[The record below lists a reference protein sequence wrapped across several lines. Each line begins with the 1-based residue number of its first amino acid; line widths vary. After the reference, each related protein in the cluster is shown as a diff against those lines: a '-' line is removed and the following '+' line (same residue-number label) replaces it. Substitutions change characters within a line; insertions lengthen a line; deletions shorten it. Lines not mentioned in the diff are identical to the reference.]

1 MESLAKLIWDPFLC
15 IIYLEMGIAFLFLT
29 RAIAWKK
36 SLPVF
41 FKIFRNDRSTFGSR
55 LVSHKKA
62 FFTIVAATVG
72 IGNIAGVGTAIH
84 LGGPGALFWMW
95 ISALLGM
102 FFRMASTYM
111 AVKLRPAD
119 DRSLSFATP
128 MVYLE
133 KYMKGSLNF
142 IPKLVALLILVQ
154 GVVLYNMVQSNS
166 LAQALH
172 NRFGVS
178 NALTALLITFFVGIV
193 ILGGLKKITDFS
205 SVIAPVMITIYVVA
219 GLIVL
224 IIHPLHTIYTL
235 GTVFSYAFTSHSIA
249 GGIAGYGVLQAMQF
263 GISRGVFSHMSG
275 MGTSAF
281 FQAANKDTPAMG
293 AFMSAI
299 TPFIDTIIICT
310 ITGLVVL
317 SGPYWQIKTGAHLTA
332 DSFEIGIGIFGQ
344 LIVVMCL
351 IVFALTTIT
360 AFAHVSERCFEYLGG
375 RVSNGFRIV
384 LLIVTFIGPFLNL
397 RFIWSLSD
405 IIIAFAIVF
414 HIFPLM
420 YIILKTEKKMHIDLN
435 EFADGII
442 KV

>member
-1 MESLAKLIWDPFLC
+1 M
-15 IIYLEMGIAFLFLT
+15 
-29 RAIAWKK
+29 AWKK
-36 SLPVF
+36 SIPVF
-41 FKIFRNDRSTFGSR
+41 LKIIRNDKSTSGSR

-95 ISALLGM
+95 VSALFGM

-111 AVKLRPAD
+111 AIKVRPVD

-133 KYMKGSLNF
+133 KYMKGSLSF
-142 IPKLVALLILVQ
+142 VPKLVAVLILIQ

-166 LAQALH
+166 LAQAVH

-178 NALTALLITFFVGIV
+178 NLLIALLLTFFVGII
-193 ILGGLKKITDFS
+193 ILGGLKKIVDFS
-205 SVIAPVMITIYVVA
+205 SVIAPVMIIVYVVA

-224 IIHPLHTIYTL
+224 IVHPVHTTQTL
-235 GTVFSYAFTSHSIA
+235 GTVFASAFTKYSIA
-249 GGIAGYGVLQAMQF
+249 GGVAGYGVLQAMQF

-275 MGTSAF
+275 MGTSPF

-299 TPFIDTIIICT
+299 TPFVDTIIICT
-310 ITGLVVL
+310 VTGLVVL
-317 SGPYWQIKTGAHLTA
+317 SGPYWQVQTGAHLTA
-332 DSFEIGIGIFGQ
+332 DSFEVGIGIFGQ
-344 LIVVMCL
+344 VIVILCL

-375 RVSNGFRIV
+375 NVSNGFRFV
-384 LLIVTFIGPFLNL
+384 LLLVTFIGPFLNL
-397 RFIWSLSD
+397 RFVWSLSD
-405 IIIAFAIVF
+405 IIIAATIVF
-414 HIFPLM
+414 HLFPLM
-420 YIILKTEKKMHIDLN
+420 YIMLKTDKKMHRDLN
-435 EFADGII
+435 KFADGI
-442 KV
+442 V